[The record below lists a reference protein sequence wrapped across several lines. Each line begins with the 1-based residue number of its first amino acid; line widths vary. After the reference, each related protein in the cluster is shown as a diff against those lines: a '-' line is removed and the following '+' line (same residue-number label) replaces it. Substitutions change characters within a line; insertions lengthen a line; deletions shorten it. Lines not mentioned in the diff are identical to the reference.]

1 MKCCDAEK
9 YIMKY
14 IDGEI
19 TKQEAEQ
26 LKQHIQQCQCCEEN
40 FLFYDNM
47 IQVFEQ
53 MPLYEAP
60 KDFESNVMMQI
71 QTLEKI
77 QQRSYAKNRILGHI
91 WSIFTVFFGTGAILV
106 FYKQPI
112 IEVFQKNT
120 YLKQWVTNILPIEQ
134 NISNQGQVL
143 GNITENIILW
153 TDKTLVNSFG
163 ILLLLLCVVCAI
175 QYIMLKKK
183 KRTDRIQH
191 KWIK

>member
-14 IDGEI
+14 MDGEI
-19 TKQEAEQ
+19 TKKEAEE
-26 LKQHIQQCQCCEEN
+26 LNQHIQQCQSCKES

-47 IQVFEQ
+47 LQVFEQ

-71 QTLEKI
+71 QALEKTE
-77 QQRSYAKNRILGHI
+77 QRSYVNNRILGHI
-91 WSIFTVFFGTGAILV
+91 WSVFTVFFGTGAILV

-112 IEVFQKNT
+112 IEVLEKNEI
-120 YLKQWVTNILPIEQ
+120 LKQWVTNIVPIEQ
-134 NISNQGQVL
+134 NISQQGQAL
-143 GNITENIILW
+143 GDITENIMLW
-153 TDKTLVNSFG
+153 MDKILVNGFG
-163 ILLLLLCVVCAI
+163 ILLLLLSIVCAV
-175 QYIMLKKK
+175 QYMILKRK

-191 KWIK
+191 K